1 MYTLD
6 KLNVS
11 EVRPI
16 RGGLLVY
23 AKYTDSVYE
32 YAFFIH
38 HDGRV
43 KRRTVSG
50 FWEDIS
56 PETAQI
62 IHGKL
67 RRRRTI
73 TGLS

>member
-6 KLNVS
+6 NLKVS

-23 AKYTDSVYE
+23 AKYVNSFYE

-56 PETAQI
+56 PETARI
-62 IHGKL
+62 IHGKI
-67 RRRRTI
+67 RKRTI
-73 TGLS
+73 TGLA